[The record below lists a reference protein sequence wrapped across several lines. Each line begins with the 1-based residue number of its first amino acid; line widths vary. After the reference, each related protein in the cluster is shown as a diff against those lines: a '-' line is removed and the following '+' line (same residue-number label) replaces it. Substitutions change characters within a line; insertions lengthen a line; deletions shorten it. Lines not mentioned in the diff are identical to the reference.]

1 MWVESCLIFKNL
13 CIWGNY
19 GCFIGILENILF
31 KRNLPEIESLEN
43 LEDVV
48 ASVVVGQSLVE
59 LFEVRF
65 IYMFEDKRGRS
76 RNRVFNNI
84 LNI

>member
-1 MWVESCLIFKNL
+1 MFNRNIRKNSL
-13 CIWGNY
+13 KI
-19 GCFIGILENILF
+19 
-31 KRNLPEIESLEN
+31 NLPEIESLEN

-59 LFEVRF
+59 LFEVRV

-84 LNI
+84 LNM